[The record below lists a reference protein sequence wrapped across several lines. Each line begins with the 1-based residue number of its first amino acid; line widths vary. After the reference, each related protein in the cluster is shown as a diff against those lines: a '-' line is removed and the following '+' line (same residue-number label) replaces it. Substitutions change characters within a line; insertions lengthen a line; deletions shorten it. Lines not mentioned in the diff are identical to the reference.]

1 MNLLLSQLITAL
13 ITHVTP
19 NIARLAVEALLDVV
33 ENAIL
38 DSNTKTDDAILIP
51 VINAIRDTY
60 QLERE

>member
-1 MNLLLSQLITAL
+1 MNLLISQLITAL
-13 ITHVTP
+13 ITHVAP

-38 DSNTKTDDAILIP
+38 DSSTKTDDAILIP